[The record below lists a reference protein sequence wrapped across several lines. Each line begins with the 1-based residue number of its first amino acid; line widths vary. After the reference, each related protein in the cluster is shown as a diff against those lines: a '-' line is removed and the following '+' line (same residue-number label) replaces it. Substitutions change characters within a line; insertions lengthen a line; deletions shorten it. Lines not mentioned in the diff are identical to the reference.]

1 MNYKTINTVDESKK
15 NLEDNDGV
23 LFFFSTTK
31 CSLGEALEP
40 KVDALIQSNYPK
52 ISFYF
57 VDMMQFPMLAA
68 HYGVFV
74 EPTILI
80 FFDGKESIRK
90 SRNIGIEELS
100 LAISRLYKI
109 IFD

>member
-1 MNYKTINTVDESKK
+1 MNYNTINSVDESNKI
-15 NLEDNDGV
+15 LEENDGL

-40 KVDALIQSNYPK
+40 KIYTLIQNNYPK

-57 VDMMQFPMLAA
+57 VDMKQFPEVAA
-68 HYGVFV
+68 HYSVFA

-80 FFDGKESIRK
+80 FFEGKESIRK
-90 SRNIGIEELS
+90 SRNIGIAELS
-100 LAISRLYKI
+100 TAISRLYEI
-109 IFD
+109 IF